1 MSVRTRGTPSPA
13 SKFTSGGR
21 GGQQRPSG
29 GKKAGGE
36 SRRVYYKALFGEVF
50 DTALVFILPLVI

>member
-21 GGQQRPSG
+21 GGQQRPLG
-29 GKKAGGE
+29 GKKAGGNLGGFIIKH
-36 SRRVYYKALFGEVF
+36 Y
-50 DTALVFILPLVI
+50 LVKYLTQH